1 MTTENK
7 KQNMATEEDDFE
19 FGKTSADVET
29 VVDESAEKGGGDPD
43 PDKKGDDEPGDDFEE
58 DEKKDSV
65 EDKEPD
71 HAGKKDAKKDDV
83 VADEKN
89 DEDKEV
95 DFFADDE
102 PAKDDVKPSF
112 DVKDLAKE
120 FEIEAEDINDFKTKI
135 NDKIEKS
142 KQEFKTD
149 SLSPDAQAI
158 VKHVNENG
166 GTLDDFFLNPEI
178 TDLQNVIAMDAEDK
192 AIYVTSLNYQ
202 TGKDKLSP
210 EEAQTKAE
218 EDIKALSTRQIK
230 DIADKVDENARNM
243 IKSSVD
249 KIVGEREKIVEQQRQ
264 KDQQRVQQEVAKI
277 EKYVTDQADFLGLQ
291 LSEKA
296 KANIVQDIRSGKFDE
311 IANTD
316 PVKAKFT
323 AYMFNKYGNKLNET
337 IKSKLS
343 EANRTGYNAALDK
356 GLETLHKTK
365 EEAKGKNTARQT
377 PSKGNAKNFEDWKGE
392 FGDE

>member
-1 MTTENK
+1 MAAKNKQEMVTED
-7 KQNMATEEDDFE
+7 DDFE
-19 FGKTSADVET
+19 FGKT
-29 VVDESAEKGGGDPD
+29 VVAEKETGGDPPAEVED
-43 PDKKGDDEPGDDFEE
+43 TPEPEKEKGDDFSDDIDEVEKEE
-58 DEKKDSV
+58 EKKKEPEEKKEEEPA
-65 EDKEPD
+65 EDKAKEE
-71 HAGKKDAKKDDV
+71 KKA
-83 VADEKN
+83 
-89 DEDKEV
+89 EDEV

-102 PAKDDVKPSF
+102 PVKEEVKPTF

-120 FEIEAEDINDFKTKI
+120 FEIEAEDVNDFKAKI
-135 NDKIEKS
+135 NEKIEKS
-142 KQEFKTD
+142 KQEFKLD

-158 VKHVNENG
+158 VRHVNENG
-166 GTLDDFFLNPEI
+166 GTLDDFFTNPEI
-178 TDLQNVIAMDAEDK
+178 ADLQGVIAMDAEDK

-202 TGKDKLSP
+202 SGKDKLSP
-210 EEAQTKAE
+210 EEAQEKAE

-249 KIVGEREKIVEQQRQ
+249 KIVGERAKIVEQQRQ
-264 KDQQRVQQEVAKI
+264 KEQVRVQQEIAKI
-277 EKYVTDQADFLGLQ
+277 EKYVTDQADFLGLP
-291 LSEKA
+291 LTAKA
-296 KANIVQDIRSGKFDE
+296 TANIVQDIRSGKFDE

-323 AYMFNKYGNKLNET
+323 AYMFNKYGDKLNDT

-343 EANRTGYNAALDK
+343 EANRTGYNAAIDK
-356 GLETLHKTK
+356 SLETLHKTK
-365 EEAKGKNTARQT
+365 EEAKGKNTARMT

>member
-1 MTTENK
+1 MAAKNKQEMVTED
-7 KQNMATEEDDFE
+7 DDFE
-19 FGKTSADVET
+19 FGKT
-29 VVDESAEKGGGDPD
+29 VVAEKETGGDPPAEVED
-43 PDKKGDDEPGDDFEE
+43 TPEPEKEKGDDFSDDIDDIEKEE
-58 DEKKDSV
+58 EKKKEPEEKKEEEPA
-65 EDKEPD
+65 EDKAKEE
-71 HAGKKDAKKDDV
+71 KKA
-83 VADEKN
+83 
-89 DEDKEV
+89 EDEV

-102 PAKDDVKPSF
+102 PVKEEVKPTF

-120 FEIEAEDINDFKTKI
+120 FEIEAEDVNDFKAKI
-135 NDKIEKS
+135 NEKIEKS
-142 KQEFKTD
+142 KQEFKLD

-158 VKHVNENG
+158 VRHVNENG
-166 GTLDDFFLNPEI
+166 GTLDDFFTNPEI
-178 TDLQNVIAMDAEDK
+178 ADLQGVIAMDAEDK

-202 TGKDKLSP
+202 SGKDKLSP
-210 EEAQTKAE
+210 EEAQEKAE

-249 KIVGEREKIVEQQRQ
+249 KIVGERAKIVEQQRQ
-264 KDQQRVQQEVAKI
+264 KEQVRVQQEIAKI
-277 EKYVTDQADFLGLQ
+277 EKYVTDQADFLGLP
-291 LSEKA
+291 LTAKA
-296 KANIVQDIRSGKFDE
+296 TANIVQDIRSGKFDE

-323 AYMFNKYGNKLNET
+323 AYMFNKYGDKLNDT

-343 EANRTGYNAALDK
+343 EANRTGYNAAIDK
-356 GLETLHKTK
+356 SLETLHKTK
-365 EEAKGKNTARQT
+365 EEAKGKNTARMT